1 MSNFE
6 AIILGLIQGLTEFL
20 PVSSSGHLA
29 IGKELLGLQTEMNL
43 SFVVLV
49 HAATALSII
58 IVFWKDIWTLLKGLF
73 KFQFNQET
81 KYISMILISMIP
93 VGLVGVFFKDNVDSA
108 FNSLV
113 LVGFMLIV
121 TALVLF
127 ISQTISNKRN
137 KSEAE
142 LKEVGFKEAII
153 IGLAQSVAVL
163 PGISRSGSTIATGLL
178 CGVKKASVAKF
189 SFLMVLIPILG
200 EAFLD
205 LVGGEMTSATSGIS
219 ISALVLGF
227 LAAFISGY
235 AACKW
240 MIEIVKKAKLTYF
253 AVYCFIAGI
262 LSIALTIW

>member
-1 MSNFE
+1 MSNFD

-73 KFQFNQET
+73 KFQFNKET
-81 KYISMILISMIP
+81 RYISMILISMIP
-93 VGLVGVFFKDNVDSA
+93 VGLVGVFFKDTVDSA
-108 FNSLV
+108 FDSLI
-113 LVGFMLIV
+113 LVGAMLIV

-127 ISQTISNKRN
+127 ISQKISTKRN
-137 KSEAE
+137 KKEE
-142 LKEVGFKEAII
+142 DLKEMGFKEAII

-163 PGISRSGSTIATGLL
+163 PGISRSGSTIGTGLL

-189 SFLMVLIPILG
+189 SFLMVLVPILG

-205 LVGGEMTSATSGIS
+205 LVGGEMPAATSGIS
-219 ISALVLGF
+219 ISALVFGF

-253 AVYCFIAGI
+253 AVYCLIAGL
-262 LSIALTIW
+262 LSITLTIW